1 MPINALSKILSPI
14 IDGLVSFEINGRLM
28 MSSAAAAFDGTPT
41 TGILG
46 ILQAPVVAQ
55 FPVIGPTS
63 TFVQIITTDP
73 LPIGGSIFLIV
84 FVGIQLVS
92 KGLVVAPESHMG
104 ENNKRKGDACRS
116 S

>member
-1 MPINALSKILSPI
+1 MYGL
-14 IDGLVSFEINGRLM
+14 DGYVKHCSEAGANLTLTN
-28 MSSAAAAFDGTPT
+28 T
-41 TGILG
+41 TY
-46 ILQAPVVAQ
+46 
-55 FPVIGPTS
+55 